1 MRAFPTRLASS
12 RLARGLI
19 AVPLLLSFLV
29 TPSIADNLTDINNK
43 VADASEALTEASKE
57 VAAAAARLKKTQAKL
72 PAAKVALAEASAVE
86 ATATGVYNAAA
97 ADLAVAKKIYAEAL
111 TKVTSKEAE
120 ISILQKKV
128 DQFARSVYQQGPTSQ
143 WEIILESESPSD
155 LTTRLQ
161 NIKAVSQT
169 TAKSLDDLVI
179 AKEELKTD
187 ADAAE
192 VVRQD
197 MQRVADIASQALID
211 AQNAADAAAAAK
223 SSVDK
228 LLKEEA
234 ADLKVAEDDKARVQS
249 EYNELRAEQLRIAAA
264 SKAAGSQGPVD
275 PQATGSLSWPLPG
288 RAAGGGVGWRVHPVY
303 KYKSCHTGVDT
314 GAPGGTRIRAA
325 AAGIVLSTT
334 KSRAYGNM
342 TLIDHGGGM
351 VTMYAHQ
358 SRFGVSPG
366 QAVANQEVI
375 GYVGT
380 TGFSTGNHLHFEVH
394 LNGVPYN
401 PMGWFGGSKT
411 VVPCWG

>member
-19 AVPLLLSFLV
+19 AVLLLLSFIA
-29 TPSIADNLTDINNK
+29 TPAIADNLTDINNK
-43 VADASEALTEASKE
+43 VADASEALTQASKE
-57 VAAAAARLKKTQAKL
+57 VAAAAERLKKTQAKL
-72 PAAKVALAEASAVE
+72 PAAKAALADASAKE
-86 ATATGVYNAAA
+86 TAATGVYNAAA
-97 ADLAVAKKIYAEAL
+97 ADLAVAKKTYADAL
-111 TKVTSKEAE
+111 SKVTSKEAE
-120 ISILQKKV
+120 ISVLQKKV

-143 WEIILESESPSD
+143 WEIILESQSPSD

-161 NIKAVSQT
+161 TIKAVSQT
-169 TAKSLDDLVI
+169 TAQSLDDLML
-179 AKEELKTD
+179 AKEQLKSE

-192 VVRQD
+192 AVRKD

-211 AQNAADAAAAAK
+211 AQNAADVAAAAK
-223 SSVDK
+223 SSLEK
-228 LLKEEA
+228 LQKEEA
-234 ADLKVAEDDKARVQS
+234 ADLKVAEDDKAEVQAQ
-249 EYNELRAEQLRIAAA
+249 YNELRAEQLRIAAA
-264 SKAAGSQGPVD
+264 AKAAGSQGPVD
-275 PQATGSLSWPLPG
+275 PQATGPLSWPLPG

-303 KYKSCHTGVDT
+303 KYKSCHTGQDIA
-314 GAPGGTRIRAA
+314 APGGTPIHAA
-325 AAGIVLSTT
+325 AAGVVLSTT
-334 KSRAYGNM
+334 VSRAYGNM
-342 TLIDHGGGM
+342 TLIDHGDGM

-366 QAVANQEVI
+366 QAVGDQEVI

-394 LNGVPYN
+394 LNGVPYS